1 MKTILAVIVTTVLLA
16 FVGVRALAG
25 ESKTTSP
32 LDPIKA
38 LAGKWEEPADEGG
51 NPASVVEFRVTSG
64 GGSVVETMFPG
75 AAHEMVNVYTVDG
88 PNVIVTHYCA
98 SKNAPR
104 MKLTKNENGVMLF
117 EFIDGSNIKADKSY
131 MGKLELIVNSPDEI
145 EERWTSIK
153 DGKDEGQVHLK
164 MKRVKE

>member
-1 MKTILAVIVTTVLLA
+1 MKTFPFIIATIVLTLIGLTA
-16 FVGVRALAG
+16 FAD
-25 ESKTTSP
+25 ETKKSSP

-38 LAGKWEEPADEGG
+38 LAGKWEEPAEGG
-51 NPASVVEFRVTSG
+51 MPASVVEFKVTAA

-75 AAHEMVNVYTVDG
+75 MPHEMVNVYTVDG
-88 PNVIVTHYCA
+88 DDVIVTHYCA

-117 EFIDGSNIKADKSY
+117 EFIDGANIKADKSY
-131 MGKLELIVNSPDEI
+131 MGRLEMIVTGPDEM
-145 EERWTSIK
+145 EEKWTSIK